1 MTASWVTQLSM
12 EPVLIGVG
20 VDNKAVT
27 HRLITDG
34 GSFTVNLWPS
44 EDTRVFV
51 KFSKPAERQDS
62 TLNGRAVHL
71 GTTGAPIF
79 EEALAWLDCEVRQS
93 IDLGT
98 HTLFVGEVVDAGVN
112 DDEQRAAAMSDTRM
126 KYGGVK
132 RVATDR
138 IFGPRSVMEVSVEG
152 RVVIV
157 TGASRGIGLATALE
171 FARSGAE
178 GITITSR
185 KPENIEAAAA
195 ELIESGVP
203 ADLLLALPARADDE
217 DSANETVSATVERFG
232 SCDILVNNAGTN
244 PSAGTLMEVDL
255 GASDKT
261 WAVNLRAP
269 LLWVRAAYR
278 GWMEKNGGSVV
289 NVSSVG
295 GLRPS
300 PITGSYNI
308 SKAGLVH
315 MTRQLAHELAPSIR
329 VNAVAPGVVKTR
341 LSELLWQD
349 EPAAARMHPL
359 GRLGT
364 PEDVAAAIVF
374 LASDAAGW
382 ITGVTLPVDGGLT
395 EASSSGIA

>member
-1 MTASWVTQLSM
+1 
-12 EPVLIGVG
+12 
-20 VDNKAVT
+20 
-27 HRLITDG
+27 
-34 GSFTVNLWPS
+34 
-44 EDTRVFV
+44 
-51 KFSKPAERQDS
+51 
-62 TLNGRAVHL
+62 
-71 GTTGAPIF
+71 
-79 EEALAWLDCEVRQS
+79 
-93 IDLGT
+93 
-98 HTLFVGEVVDAGVN
+98 
-112 DDEQRAAAMSDTRM
+112 
-126 KYGGVK
+126 
-132 RVATDR
+132 
-138 IFGPRSVMEVSVEG
+138 MEVSVEG
-152 RVVIV
+152 KVVIV
-157 TGASRGIGLATALE
+157 TGASRGIGRAAALE

-178 GITITSR
+178 GVTITSR

-195 ELIESGVP
+195 ELIEAGV
-203 ADLLLALPARADDE
+203 ASDRLLVLPARADSE
-217 DSANETVSATVERFG
+217 ESADETVAATVERFG

-278 GWMEKNGGSVV
+278 ASMEKSGGSVV

-315 MTRQLAHELAPSIR
+315 MTRQLAFELAPTVR

-341 LSELLWQD
+341 LSEMLWRD

-364 PEDVAAAIVF
+364 PEDIASAIVF
-374 LASDAAGW
+374 LASDAAAW